1 MYVTLVTLKQL
12 SKHIYESCYRI
23 FSLATFL
30 GSLQNP
36 READSGPSD
45 YVLLPNGI
53 DLVHLFLG

>member
-23 FSLATFL
+23 FSLAAFL
-30 GSLQNP
+30 
-36 READSGPSD
+36 GPSD

-53 DLVHLFLG
+53 PMRSPKQAVVKAA